1 MKVWANQ
8 GGPMNPGRAMRPLLA
23 LAVALSVVLLCAW
36 AVNRAVHMGWASF
49 QAIEPRI
56 LLDRGMRS
64 RESMRVQVWNRA
76 REGFTAA
83 IQSDPDNPEYHQ
95 ALADLY
101 MTRLVRMPGSRN
113 QMTPYYE
120 IALRHYFKAASLR
133 PTWPYSHIGIVTA
146 KQQLGRIDADFK
158 AAMALASRYGPS
170 EMAVQEQIIVAGFQ
184 SWQALGAPEH
194 ALILG
199 NLQRARQVR
208 PAQTAT
214 LLAQLK
220 PLLPPCDQQP
230 ADLARALASA
240 CLTPGTPA
248 PARK

>member
-1 MKVWANQ
+1 MKERRNAR
-8 GGPMNPGRAMRPLLA
+8 RAARPLLA
-23 LAVALSVVLLCAW
+23 LALISLCFW
-36 AVNRAVHMGWASF
+36 AADRAIRMGWASF
-49 QAIEPRI
+49 QAIEARA
-56 LLDRGMRS
+56 LLDRAMRS
-64 RESMRVQVWNRA
+64 NESMRAQAWNRA
-76 REGFTAA
+76 RAGFTAA

-95 ALADLY
+95 GLADLY
-101 MTRLVRMPGSRN
+101 MVRLVRMPGSRS

-120 IALRHYFKAASLR
+120 IALQHYFKAASMR
-133 PTWPYSHIGIVTA
+133 PTWPYSHAGIITA

-158 AAMALASRYGPS
+158 TALAMASRYGPS
-170 EMAVQEQIIVAGFQ
+170 EMAVQEQIISAGFQ

-214 LLAQLK
+214 LLAQIK
-220 PLLPPCDQQP
+220 PLLPPCDQLP
-230 ADLARALASA
+230 ADLADAMAGA
-240 CLTPGTPA
+240 CATPGTAA